1 MLQRRLFLFGG
12 KMLKSC
18 KYCGRIHD
26 DKTVC
31 ELKPVSSKK
40 DSKANRFRKTNAWK
54 EKSVEIRERDNFLC
68 QVCLKENIF
77 NYQDL
82 QVHHI
87 MPIEKDFDKRL
98 DDDNLITLCSTH
110 HKQAEK
116 QEIKAEDLFEIIKDK
131 ENHIPPTFL

>member
-1 MLQRRLFLFGG
+1 
-12 KMLKSC
+12 MLKSC

-31 ELKPVSSKK
+31 ALKPVSSKK

-54 EKSVEIRERDNFLC
+54 EKSVEIRQRDNFLC

-87 MPIEKDFDKRL
+87 IPLEQDYDKRL
-98 DDDNLITLCSTH
+98 DNDNLITLCSKH

-116 QEIKAEDLFEIIKDK
+116 QEMKAEALLNIIKDK

>member
-1 MLQRRLFLFGG
+1 
-12 KMLKSC
+12 MLKSC

-31 ELKPVSSKK
+31 ELKPVFSKK

-87 MPIEKDFDKRL
+87 ISIERNFDKRL
-98 DDDNLITLCSTH
+98 DNDNLITLCSKH
-110 HKQAEK
+110 HTQAEN
-116 QEIKAEDLFEIIKDK
+116 QEIKAEELLKIVKEK